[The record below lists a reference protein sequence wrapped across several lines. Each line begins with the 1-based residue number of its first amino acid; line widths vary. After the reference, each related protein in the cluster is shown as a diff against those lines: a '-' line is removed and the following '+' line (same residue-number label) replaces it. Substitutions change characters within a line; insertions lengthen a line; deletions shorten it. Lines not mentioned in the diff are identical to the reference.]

1 MQAIQ
6 SKNIMKRNAI
16 IGTGCLLLAL
26 SLNSCKDQGPCFTI
40 QGNIADAK
48 GEKLYLEALGIE
60 RLEVLD
66 SVKLG
71 SNGDFKFKHKR
82 PEAPDYYR
90 LRLADQVINVV
101 VDSTETIEV
110 KANKADMATNYTV
123 TGSDESSVVKEL
135 TLKQMTL
142 QSNVD
147 KLVKNDAKLTPQT
160 IQDSLFNMV
169 NAYKD
174 DVKRNY
180 IFKAPNSAYAYF
192 ALFQKLGNYLIF
204 DPLNSKDDI
213 KCFQAVATSLDQH
226 HPDAVRTKNL
236 CTIVMKGLRNMRAPQ
251 QKVLQIP
258 EDKIKEATIIDIALK
273 DLNGNTRR
281 LTDLK
286 GKVVLLDFTVYQNA
300 VSPTRNLALRE
311 LYDKYAQ
318 NGLEIYQIS
327 LDADEHFWKTSA
339 DNLPWICV
347 RDANGI
353 YSNYLGLYNVTNLP
367 SLFLINRAN
376 ELKVR
381 GENVKDIEEEIKK
394 LL

>member
-1 MQAIQ
+1 
-6 SKNIMKRNAI
+6 MKRNSI
-16 IGTGCLLLAL
+16 IGAGCLLIAL
-26 SLNSCKDQGPCFTI
+26 SLGSCKDQGPCFTI

-48 GEKLYLEALGIE
+48 GEKLYLENIGIE
-60 RLEVLD
+60 KPEVLD

-71 SNGDFKFKHKR
+71 SAGSFKFKQKQ
-82 PEAPDYYR
+82 PETPDYYR
-90 LRLADQVINVV
+90 LRLGDQVINVC
-101 VDSTETIEV
+101 VDTTETITV
-110 KANKADMATNYTV
+110 KASKSDMATNYEV
-123 TGSDESSVVKEL
+123 TGSEQSAVIKEL

-142 QSNVD
+142 QGNVD
-147 KLVKNDAKLTPQT
+147 KLLRNDAKLAPQQV
-160 IQDSLFNMV
+160 QDSLFSLINS
-169 NAYKD
+169 YKEE
-174 DVKRNY
+174 VKRNY

-192 ALFQKLGNYLIF
+192 ALFQRLGSYLIF
-204 DPLNSKDDI
+204 DPLNSREDI
-213 KCFQAVATSLDQH
+213 KCFQAVATSLNQKYPH
-226 HPDAVRTKNL
+226 AVRSKNL
-236 CTIVMKGLRNMRAPQ
+236 YNIVMKGLRNMRAPQ
-251 QKVLQIP
+251 QRVLQIP

-311 LYDKYAQ
+311 LYDKYAKS
-318 NGLEIYQIS
+318 GLEIYQIS
-327 LDADEHFWKTSA
+327 LDANEHFWKTSA

-353 YSNYLGLYNVTNLP
+353 YSSYLGLYNVTNLP
-367 SLFLINRAN
+367 SFFLINRGN

-381 GENVKDIEEEIKK
+381 GENVKDIEAEIKK

>member
-1 MQAIQ
+1 
-6 SKNIMKRNAI
+6 MKRNSI
-16 IGTGCLLLAL
+16 IGAGCLLIAI
-26 SLNSCKDQGPCFTI
+26 SLGSCKDQGPCFTI

-48 GEKLYLEALGIE
+48 GEKLYLELVGIE
-60 RLEVLD
+60 KPEVLD

-71 SNGDFKFKHKR
+71 SNGAFKFKQKQ

-90 LRLADQVINVV
+90 LRLGDQVINVT
-101 VDSTETIEV
+101 VDSTETITV
-110 KANKADMATNYTV
+110 KASKEGMATNYEV
-123 TGSDESSVVKEL
+123 TGSEQSAVVKEL
-135 TLKQMTL
+135 ALKQMTL

-147 KLVKNDAKLTPQT
+147 KLLRNDAKLAPQRV
-160 IQDSLFNMV
+160 QDSLFSLIRD
-169 NAYKD
+169 YKE

-180 IFKAPNSAYAYF
+180 IFKAPDSAYAYF
-192 ALFQKLGNYLIF
+192 ALFQRLGSYLIF
-204 DPLNSKDDI
+204 DPLNSREDI
-213 KCFQAVATSLDQH
+213 KCFQAVATSLNQH
-226 HPDAVRTKNL
+226 YPHALRSKNL
-236 CTIVMKGLRNMRAPQ
+236 YNIVMKGLRNMRAPQ
-251 QKVLQIP
+251 QRVLQIP

-318 NGLEIYQIS
+318 SGLEIYQIS

-367 SLFLINRAN
+367 SFFLINRGN

-381 GENVKDIEEEIKK
+381 GENVKDIEAEIKK